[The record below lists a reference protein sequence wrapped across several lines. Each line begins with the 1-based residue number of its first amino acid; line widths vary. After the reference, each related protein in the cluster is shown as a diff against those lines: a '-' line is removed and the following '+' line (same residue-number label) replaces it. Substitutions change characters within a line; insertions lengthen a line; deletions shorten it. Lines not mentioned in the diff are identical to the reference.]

1 MDLLVSR
8 LSRQR
13 KKMVSTL
20 HGSVQS
26 SHLDAKWGS
35 ARHRSVAIMKLM
47 HDRTLCTLALRK
59 FSRIIALSN
68 IERDFLV
75 NEMRIPKD
83 RTVVIPNGVPDEAF
97 EELHEES
104 NVLNPLNKELGFN
117 PLEEPFIISIGRL
130 SREKCFHHAIM
141 TLPSLPRDIQYVI
154 IGWDQ
159 GELPSLKLIA
169 DKLHLKHR
177 VHFILTTKAQKY
189 SLLSHALALIL
200 PSHQPIVVLEAMA
213 RGCPVIAA
221 RTGGQAELIREGRIG
236 YTYEW
241 ANLRQLESLIR
252 RFYEDA
258 NLRREMGEAAKS
270 YSKEFSWPKIV
281 DRICE
286 LYDYVT
292 RG

>member
-1 MDLLVSR
+1 M
-8 LSRQR
+8 
-13 KKMVSTL
+13 
-20 HGSVQS
+20 
-26 SHLDAKWGS
+26 
-35 ARHRSVAIMKLM
+35 
-47 HDRTLCTLALRK
+47 
-59 FSRIIALSN
+59 
-68 IERDFLV
+68 
-75 NEMRIPKD
+75 
-83 RTVVIPNGVPDEAF
+83 
-97 EELHEES
+97 
-104 NVLNPLNKELGFN
+104 
-117 PLEEPFIISIGRL
+117 
-130 SREKCFHHAIM
+130 
-141 TLPSLPRDIQYVI
+141 
-154 IGWDQ
+154 
-159 GELPSLKLIA
+159 PSLKLIA

-200 PSHQPIVVLEAMA
+200 PSHHEGQPIVVLEAMA